1 VVYPQEGTYQAMTL
15 EERLKEHVQ
24 IRAGLHVAI
33 AEAIEEHRRA
43 GREVAI
49 WRNGK
54 VLRVTVEEA
63 KDPDRPAG

>member
-1 VVYPQEGTYQAMTL
+1 MTL
-15 EERLKEHVQ
+15 AERQKKRAQ

-33 AEAIEEHRRA
+33 AEAVEEHRRA
-43 GREVAI
+43 GRKVAI

-63 KDPDRPAG
+63 REPGRPAR